1 MIGQSTCT
9 VALFCILC
17 ACASAKSLRGG
28 RHQQRRLKIS
38 PDYQGTPYE
47 ANPIAIPGMLQVEL
61 FDKGGEGVGY
71 HDIKDPAAKA
81 KAPPNVIRQDS
92 PIQINDE
99 GPDVNGSEAVGQIGI
114 GMGIGGEWLRYT
126 IEATETAT
134 YRPIWRI
141 ATYDPKGGD
150 NVVQTNLALG
160 TGAEA
165 NPCTGDLPVAGGL
178 DIKVNTGGYKTF
190 KSYTSKDPIT
200 IPKGAHVLTVCL
212 SDVVDFEMNYIDFE
226 VVGEGGATEAPS
238 AAPSIAPSVMP
249 SAAPSDAPSA
259 APSAAPVAA

>member
-1 MIGQSTCT
+1 MRLEQSRSGSVIRALALAICQLCRLERFHSHLEGYVAMQTSLLCLREPQSHTYVRPASLHRHFICPYHAVIEPDRALSLPWPLADLIMIGQSTCT

-114 GMGIGGEWLRYT
+114 GMGIGGEWLR
-126 IEATETAT
+126 
-134 YRPIWRI
+134 
-141 ATYDPKGGD
+141 
-150 NVVQTNLALG
+150 
-160 TGAEA
+160 
-165 NPCTGDLPVAGGL
+165 
-178 DIKVNTGGYKTF
+178 
-190 KSYTSKDPIT
+190 
-200 IPKGAHVLTVCL
+200 
-212 SDVVDFEMNYIDFE
+212 
-226 VVGEGGATEAPS
+226 
-238 AAPSIAPSVMP
+238 
-249 SAAPSDAPSA
+249 
-259 APSAAPVAA
+259 